1 MKEWNWISISHYT
14 QKSTQNWLKTNE
26 RPETVKLLVENI
38 RGNLYDV
45 DLDNDFMEM
54 TPKTQVT
61 KWRVSRT
68 VPD

>member
-1 MKEWNWISISHYT
+1 
-14 QKSTQNWLKTNE
+14 LKTNK

-38 RGNLYDV
+38 RGNLYDI

-61 KWRVSRT
+61 K
-68 VPD
+68 